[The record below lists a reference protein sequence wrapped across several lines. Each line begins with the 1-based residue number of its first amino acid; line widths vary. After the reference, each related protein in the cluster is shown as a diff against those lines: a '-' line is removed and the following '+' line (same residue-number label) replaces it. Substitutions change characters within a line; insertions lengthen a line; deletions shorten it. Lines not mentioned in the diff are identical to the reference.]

1 MTVID
6 KFFSKSTI
14 ELLDC
19 VEDHVTII
27 DKDGVILMMNKSFC
41 DASGTP
47 EIKSFIG
54 KKLQEAVGQN
64 LMNKSCTL
72 KAIELKKKI
81 NMNVTYSNGLTA
93 TWTSVPVFDDHG
105 ELIFVVNTGRDI
117 TKLIEL
123 ESKLEH
129 SETVI
134 TEYSQQL
141 QGLKDFLGDS
151 GLVCSSVQMQQVLR
165 IARKIA
171 KTDSSVMI
179 WGETGVGK
187 EMIAKIIHQSSNRS
201 DKPFVALN
209 CAAIPEELL
218 ESELFGYEEGSF
230 SGARKSGKKGLV
242 EEASGGTIFLDEVG
256 ELPMR
261 MQSKMLRFLQEG
273 KIMKIGGH
281 DLIEVDVRIISATN
295 LALKQLMDQLNF
307 RQDFFYRLSVIPIYL
322 PPLRERRDDIIPLVR
337 HFTNQFNIK
346 YKKDVYI
353 PAKLMSHLYHYNWPG
368 NIRELRNFIERL
380 TALAES
386 REVNEEDFNH
396 MLHLEQKVSAS
407 DAVNDERL
415 KIIGGLSGED
425 SGIEIMPLA
434 LAVQNLEC
442 AMIKKAYEQSG
453 NIVQAAKLLG
463 INPCTIHR
471 KLQKKDI
478 TLNKIM
484 SVKK

>member
-1 MTVID
+1 MTVIE
-6 KFFSKSTI
+6 KIFPKSTLD
-14 ELLDC
+14 LLDC
-19 VEDHVTII
+19 IEDYVTII
-27 DKDGVILMMNKSFC
+27 DKDGVILMLNKAFC
-41 DASGTP
+41 DASCLP
-47 EIKSFIG
+47 DIKTYIG
-54 KKLQEAVGQN
+54 KRLQEAVDQS

-72 KAIELKKKI
+72 KAIEMKKKI

-93 TWTSVPVFDDHG
+93 TWTSVPVFDDRG

-141 QGLKDFLGDS
+141 QELKDFWGNS
-151 GLVCSSVQMQQVLR
+151 GLVCSSEQMQQVLR
-165 IARKIA
+165 TARKIA

-187 EMIAKIIHQSSNRS
+187 EIIAQIIHQSSNRS
-201 DKPFVALN
+201 NKPFVALN
-209 CAAIPEELL
+209 CAAIPDELL

-230 SGARKSGKKGLV
+230 SGARNSGKKGLV

-281 DLIEVDVRIISATN
+281 NLIEVDVRIISATN
-295 LALKQLMDQLNF
+295 LALKQLMDKLNF

-322 PPLRERRDDIIPLVR
+322 PPLRERRDDIIPLIR

-380 TALAES
+380 IALAES
-386 REVNEEDFNH
+386 REVSEDDFNH
-396 MLHLEQKVSAS
+396 MLHLEEEIRAPEV
-407 DAVNDERL
+407 VNDKKTKRISEL
-415 KIIGGLSGED
+415 PEND
-425 SGIEIMPLA
+425 SDIEMMPLA
-434 LAVQNLEC
+434 LAIQNLEGI
-442 AMIKKAYEQSG
+442 MIKKAYEQSRS
-453 NIVQAAKLLG
+453 IVKAAKLLG
-463 INPCTIHR
+463 INPSTIHR
-471 KLQKKDI
+471 KLKKKVI
-478 TLNKIM
+478 HLY
-484 SVKK
+484 